1 MASHDT
7 GTVRIAS
14 AQLTAEIA
22 LKGAELVRLQD
33 EAGRDLLWDGDPA
46 FWTGR
51 SPILFP
57 IVGRLKDD
65 RFTVDGS
72 AHPMRQHGIA
82 RTAGFTLA
90 ERDEAACRL
99 RLAADAATREAFPYD
114 FTLDLAYRIAGSTLD
129 ITGTVH
135 NPGSE
140 PMPVAFG
147 FHPAFRWPLPYGAP
161 ALDHAVVFA
170 DDEPGPLAVLADG
183 LLSGETRPSP
193 VRGRRLALTPHLFD
207 ADALV
212 FLAPVS
218 RSVDYGPAE
227 GRKLRIGFDG
237 MPQLGIWS
245 KPGAPFVCIEPW
257 HGYASPADFDGDA
270 TRKPGTT
277 LVAPGESRSFGMQV
291 SLTAA

>member
-1 MASHDT
+1 MASQDT
-7 GTVRIAS
+7 ETLRIAS
-14 AQLTAEIA
+14 GQLTAEIA
-22 LKGAELVRLQD
+22 LRGAELVRLRD

-65 RFTVDGS
+65 RLTVDGVPH
-72 AHPMRQHGIA
+72 AMRQHGIA
-82 RTAGFTLA
+82 RTARFSVV

-114 FTLDLAYRIAGSTLD
+114 FALDLAYRITGATLD

-135 NPGSE
+135 NAGAG
-140 PMPVAFG
+140 PMPVSFG
-147 FHPAFRWPLPYGAP
+147 FHPAFRWPLPYGASP
-161 ALDHAVVFA
+161 LDHAIVFA
-170 DDEPGPLAVLADG
+170 ADEPGPIAVLKDG

-193 VRGRRLALTPHLFD
+193 VRGRRLALEPHLFD

-218 RSVDYGPAE
+218 RAVTYGPAE

-257 HGYASPADFDGDA
+257 HGYASPADFDGDL
-270 TRKPGTT
+270 TQKPGMTA
-277 LVAPGESRSFGMQV
+277 VAPGESRSFGMQV
-291 SLTAA
+291 SLTPA

>member
-7 GTVRIAS
+7 ETVRIAS
-14 AQLTAEIA
+14 AQFTAEVA
-22 LKGAELVRLQD
+22 LKGAELVRLRD

-65 RFTVDGS
+65 RLTVDGI

-82 RTAGFTLA
+82 RTARFTLL
-90 ERDEAACRL
+90 EQDGAACRL
-99 RLAADAATREAFPYD
+99 RLTADAATREAFPYD
-114 FTLDLAYRIAGSTLD
+114 FTLDLAYRITGATLG

-135 NPGSE
+135 NPGAVA
-140 PMPVAFG
+140 MPVSFG
-147 FHPAFRWPLPYGAP
+147 FHPAFRWPLPYGAA

-170 DDEPGPLAVLADG
+170 ADEPGPVAVLADG

-193 VRGRRLALTPHLFD
+193 VRGRTLALTPHLFD

-218 RSVDYGPAE
+218 RSVAYGPAD
-227 GRKLRIGFDG
+227 GRKLRIDFDG

-257 HGYASPADFDGDA
+257 HGYASPADFDGDLA
-270 TRKPGTT
+270 HKPGTT
-277 LVAPGESRSFGMQV
+277 PVAPGESRSFGMQV
-291 SLTAA
+291 SLTPA

>member
-14 AQLTAEIA
+14 PQLTAEVA
-22 LKGAELVRLQD
+22 LEGAELVRLRD

-57 IVGRLKDD
+57 IVGRLKED
-65 RFTVDGS
+65 RLTVDGV
-72 AHPMRQHGIA
+72 AHAMRQHGIA
-82 RTAGFTLA
+82 RRARFTLV
-90 ERDEAACRL
+90 EQEEAACRL

-114 FTLDLAYRIAGSTLD
+114 FTLDLAYRIAGATLD

-135 NPGSE
+135 NPGAE
-140 PMPVAFG
+140 PMPVSFG

-161 ALDHAVVFA
+161 ARDHAITFS
-170 DDEPGPLAVLADG
+170 DDEPGPLATLADG

-193 VRGRRLALTPHLFD
+193 VRGRTLALTPHLFD

-218 RSVDYGPAE
+218 RSVDYGPAG
-227 GRKLRIGFDG
+227 GRKLHIGFDG

-257 HGYASPADFDGDA
+257 HGYASPAGFDGDLA
-270 TRKPGTT
+270 HKPGMTP
-277 LVAPGESRSFGMQV
+277 VAPGESRSFGMQV
-291 SLTAA
+291 SLTPA

>member
-7 GTVRIAS
+7 ETVRIAS
-14 AQLTAEIA
+14 EQLTAEVA
-22 LKGAELVRLQD
+22 LKGAELVRLRD

-65 RFTVDGS
+65 RLTVDGI

-82 RTAGFTLA
+82 RTARFTLV
-90 ERDEAACRL
+90 EQDGAACRL
-99 RLAADAATREAFPYD
+99 RLTADAATREAFPYD
-114 FTLDLAYRIAGSTLD
+114 FTLDLAYRITGATLG

-135 NPGSE
+135 NPGAVA
-140 PMPVAFG
+140 MPVSFG
-147 FHPAFRWPLPYGAP
+147 FHPAFRWPLPYGAA

-170 DDEPGPLAVLADG
+170 ADEPGPVAVLADG
-183 LLSGETRPSP
+183 LLSGETSPSP
-193 VRGRRLALTPHLFD
+193 VRGRTLALTPHLFD

-218 RSVDYGPAE
+218 RSVAYGPAD
-227 GRKLRIGFDG
+227 GRKLRIDFDG

-257 HGYASPADFDGDA
+257 HGYASPADSDGDLA
-270 TRKPGTT
+270 HKPGTT
-277 LVAPGESRSFGMQV
+277 PVAPGESRSFGMQV
-291 SLTAA
+291 SLTPA

>member
-1 MASHDT
+1 MASPDT
-7 GTVRIAS
+7 ETVRIAS
-14 AQLTAEIA
+14 PRLAAEIA
-22 LKGAELVRLQD
+22 LKGAELVRLRD

-51 SPILFP
+51 APILFP

-65 RFTVDGS
+65 RLTVDGV

-82 RTAGFTLA
+82 RTAGFTLV
-90 ERDEAACRL
+90 EQGDDACRL
-99 RLAADAATREAFPYD
+99 RLAADAVTRQAFPYD
-114 FTLDLAYRIAGSTLD
+114 FVLDLDYRITGATLG
-129 ITGTVH
+129 ITGTVR
-135 NPGSE
+135 NAGDAV
-140 PMPVAFG
+140 MPVSFG
-147 FHPAFRWPLPYGAP
+147 FHPAFRWPLPYGAS
-161 ALDHAVVFA
+161 AADHAIVFA
-170 DDEPGPLAVLADG
+170 AEEPRPLASLAGG

-193 VRGRRLALTPHLFD
+193 VRGRTLALEPHLFD
-207 ADALV
+207 ADALI
-212 FLAPVS
+212 FLDPAS
-218 RSVDYGPAE
+218 RSVDYGPGD
-227 GRKLRIGFDG
+227 GRKLHIGFDG

-257 HGYASPADFDGDA
+257 SGYASPADFDGDA